1 MSTASMPMAG
11 WEWEARST
19 AVIESVA
26 TRNLQ
31 PLESYIERRLREIKA
46 EMGSK
51 LVCHP
56 AYKFTPRHSTNPDI
70 YVAARQPYLDAIAAA
85 AAADCERNP
94 AYHTAQTIRQAFG
107 A

>member
-11 WEWEARST
+11 WEWEASSA

-26 TRNLQ
+26 TRIQ
-31 PLESYIERRLREIKA
+31 PLESYIDRRTREIKA

-85 AAADCERNP
+85 AAADRERNP